1 MSTSDKLR
9 QMRDLAP
16 EQSDA
21 IANSISQIEDQINE
35 LTEQADAIEAEIMDA
50 TLADLTS
57 YLEITKLPDIETL
70 YGAPVEL
77 IYGPTFGSRKW
88 GPPRGNI
95 SDWAIVDS
103 TSKTTVYAYLG
114 VGWDGDVTITELITD
129 YDFGN
134 DYLYRPLTSG
144 ASYGLYPTID
154 NLDFGKGYLEEN
166 KDKIDDSIDVFSRY
180 I

>member
-70 YGAPVEL
+70 YGAC
-77 IYGPTFGSRKW
+77 
-88 GPPRGNI
+88 
-95 SDWAIVDS
+95 
-103 TSKTTVYAYLG
+103 
-114 VGWDGDVTITELITD
+114 
-129 YDFGN
+129 
-134 DYLYRPLTSG
+134 
-144 ASYGLYPTID
+144 
-154 NLDFGKGYLEEN
+154 
-166 KDKIDDSIDVFSRY
+166 
-180 I
+180 